1 MREFTVSPTA
11 IVDLEQIYED
21 GLDRFGAL
29 QAERYQ
35 HELFGRFQ
43 LLADFPGIAGPPFKV
58 KRRDVRRFPFGS
70 HGIIFTTTTSGVRI
84 ARVFHASMDWRRQL
98 RQGGS

>member
-1 MREFTVSPTA
+1 M
-11 IVDLEQIYED
+11 DLEHIYQT
-21 GLDRFGAL
+21 GLRQFGPA

-58 KRRDVRRFPFGS
+58 KRRNVFRFPFGS
-70 HGIIFTTTTSGVRI
+70 HVIVFATTRTGVRI
-84 ARVFHASMDWRRQL
+84 ARVFHARMDWRRRL
-98 RQGGS
+98 RREGV